1 MHPHQGEKRTM
12 KIYQNS
18 YTTSEGGHAGFEWFT
33 SKAEANKTW
42 VARHKA
48 GEVFDGD
55 KSVRA
60 LTVEIGT
67 RKIELIN
74 FLNTHANYGFF
85 PEVSE

>member
-1 MHPHQGEKRTM
+1 M

-18 YTTSEGGHAGFEWFT
+18 YTNDKGEHAGFEWFT

-48 GEVFDGD
+48 AEVFDGD

>member
-1 MHPHQGEKRTM
+1 M

-18 YTTSEGGHAGFEWFT
+18 YTTSEGEHAGFEWFT

-42 VARHKA
+42 VARHRS
-48 GEVFDGD
+48 GETIDGD

-67 RKIELIN
+67 RKLELIN
-74 FLNTHANYGFF
+74 FLNVHANYGFTG
-85 PEVSE
+85 EELA

>member
-1 MHPHQGEKRTM
+1 M

-18 YTTSEGGHAGFEWFT
+18 YTTSEGEHAGFEWFT

-48 GEVFDGD
+48 GEVIDGD

-67 RKIELIN
+67 RKLELIN
-74 FLNTHANYGFF
+74 FLNMHANYGFQ
-85 PEVSE
+85 PEEGS